1 MGLCYFK
8 VGFLAVIF
16 LVSVS
21 AVNYD
26 AAAEGYPVGFL
37 AHCPGSWKP
46 AVIKPKSL
54 KSLYLSVMG
63 PGNVLRAKWTP
74 YDYYHAA
81 DIAKHPG
88 FDMKKKTF
96 IYVAGYLDA
105 TTLPLGRTMGEI
117 YKKLGYNV
125 LILDTV
131 EFTARDFPV
140 AVRFMRP
147 IGFHVAEML
156 ANLTS
161 LGLDPKKLE
170 LVGLSLGGQTM
181 SFIAKSYRQITGRNI
196 SSLVGLD
203 PTGPCFRHLG
213 PDQRLDPSDADFV
226 LSVATNMDGFGI
238 ATPVGHITFYV
249 NGGEYQ
255 PGDVWWLPCTIECS
269 HVRSFFL
276 WLSALNNPHTFI
288 GIQCDTIQQAR
299 NNDCYDRTPTV
310 TNTMDL
316 YTDRTKPGIYYV
328 ATFNRYPYYLG
339 QRGIKRKHEEI
350 FKQLKS
356 INAKDVLMA
365 R

>member
-1 MGLCYFK
+1 MARWNVELMAPGGHLNNK
-8 VGFLAVIF
+8 R
-16 LVSVS
+16 
-21 AVNYD
+21 
-26 AAAEGYPVGFL
+26 
-37 AHCPGSWKP
+37 PGSWKP

-140 AVRFMRP
+140 
-147 IGFHVAEML
+147 
-156 ANLTS
+156 
-161 LGLDPKKLE
+161 
-170 LVGLSLGGQTM
+170 
-181 SFIAKSYRQITGRNI
+181 
-196 SSLVGLD
+196 
-203 PTGPCFRHLG
+203 
-213 PDQRLDPSDADFV
+213 
-226 LSVATNMDGFGI
+226 VATNMDGFGI